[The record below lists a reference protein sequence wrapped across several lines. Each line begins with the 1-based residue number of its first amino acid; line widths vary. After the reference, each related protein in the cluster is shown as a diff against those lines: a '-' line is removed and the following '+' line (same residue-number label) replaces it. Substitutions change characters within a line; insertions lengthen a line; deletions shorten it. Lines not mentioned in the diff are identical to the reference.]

1 MERRSSQVITSPGVV
16 LVSRDYRANPPEV
29 PQDGDERVG
38 EKVEDARRW
47 TARGSVDWRKD
58 W

>member
-38 EKVEDARRW
+38 EKVDGKVSR
-47 TARGSVDWRKD
+47 TASS
-58 W
+58 